1 MKAKMKVR
9 EARGAKEEEAS
20 LGMSL
25 EAFLEAWFGLTGG
38 RELGNPKRFFT
49 DKPSELWLHVRR
61 CSKLRLPCYASVQ
74 PFKARDQPYGIEK
87 LYFDFD
93 AEKAPQKALEEAMG
107 FAKSLREYYGI
118 EPFLKLSGHKG
129 CHVDVFLTKV
139 VAFEASSLGFAKEVY
154 EALQLKLLRGLSFE
168 TLDSQVIGD
177 IKRLERVPYSIHEAT
192 GSLCQPIDSNG
203 KPMDAKDVDLGFYR
217 RHGLDEGFLGLVCRE
232 LKENARLRERD
243 ALAPTSVRNPLTGR
257 GEGKAEAWMRPCITE
272 ALKKPLE
279 GPGGHLMRLAIA
291 VEHLARGYSVE
302 EVVELFKSQSDFNEA
317 KSRYYVE
324 NALKKGYRPFR
335 CRTIERLGFCLPGCE
350 RLRKRRKEE

>member
-1 MKAKMKVR
+1 VKAKVKVKE
-9 EARGAKEEEAS
+9 EARLS
-20 LGMSL
+20 MSL

-49 DKPSELWLHVRR
+49 DKPSDLWLHVRR

-93 AEKAPQKALEEAMG
+93 AEKAPQKALEEAIG

-139 VAFEASSLGFAKEVY
+139 VAFEPSSLQFAKEVY

-177 IKRLERVPYSIHEAT
+177 IKRLERVPYSIHEAS
-192 GSLCQPIDSNG
+192 GSLCQPIDADG
-203 KPMDAKDVDLGFYR
+203 KPMDAKDLDLGFYR
-217 RHGLDEGFLGLVCRE
+217 RHGLDEGFLGLVCQE

-243 ALAPTSVRNPLTGR
+243 ALAPAPTSVRNPLTGT
-257 GEGKAEAWMRPCITE
+257 GEGEAKAWMRPCIME

-291 VEHLARGYSVE
+291 VEHLVGGYSVE
-302 EVVELFKSQSDFNEA
+302 EVVALFKSQPDFNEA

-350 RLRKRRKEE
+350 RLRKRGKEE